1 MATFSLHHL
10 IQSIAGAVAEAQDK
24 IHRYQISAISQY
36 FDADNRPVGVDVRLP
51 SLAHDAEE
59 GEERI
64 VRVPLLSL
72 VGMKPLAVKDME
84 ITFEVGLGAPEAAP
98 KDVPPKDEKDAPK
111 SASGKDGE
119 DKPAEVAAGDTKDD
133 DSDAWPDD
141 KHTPIGIDMGA
152 SKNRDSGPM
161 ARITLRVESQA
172 PSEGMAR
179 LIHLLDKSI

>member
-1 MATFSLHHL
+1 MASFSLHHL

-24 IHRYQISAISQY
+24 IHRYQISAISAY

-51 SLAHDAEE
+51 SLSHDAEE

-72 VGMKPLAVKDME
+72 IGMKPLAVKDME
-84 ITFEVGLGAPEAAP
+84 ISFDVGLGSPDLPAKDALPKDLAKDPAAKDGAEAAADGDG
-98 KDVPPKDEKDAPK
+98 KDVGGDED
-111 SASGKDGE
+111 
-119 DKPAEVAAGDTKDD
+119 
-133 DSDAWPDD
+133 WPDD
-141 KHTPIGIDMGA
+141 KHTPISVDMNA
-152 SKNRDSGPM
+152 SKHRDGGPM
-161 ARITLRVESQA
+161 ARITLRVESQP